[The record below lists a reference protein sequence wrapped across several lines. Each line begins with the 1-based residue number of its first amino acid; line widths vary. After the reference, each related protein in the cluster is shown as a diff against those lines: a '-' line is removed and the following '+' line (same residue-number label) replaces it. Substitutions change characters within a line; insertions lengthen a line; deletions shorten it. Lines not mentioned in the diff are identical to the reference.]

1 MTFRTLVFGLVV
13 SSFLTG
19 VQRAT
24 SQSNDPSKGFDL
36 VDETGNIRK
45 PTDVRDLY
53 QMLGTYTV
61 FDPDIDGAR
70 LGVCGGAEMHTTYAP

>member
-1 MTFRTLVFGLVV
+1 MTFRTLVFVLVV

-36 VDETGNIRK
+36 ADETGSIRK

-53 QMLGTYTV
+53 QVLGTYTA
-61 FDPDIDGAR
+61 FDPISMAPSSESA
-70 LGVCGGAEMHTTYAP
+70 GGAEMHTTYAP